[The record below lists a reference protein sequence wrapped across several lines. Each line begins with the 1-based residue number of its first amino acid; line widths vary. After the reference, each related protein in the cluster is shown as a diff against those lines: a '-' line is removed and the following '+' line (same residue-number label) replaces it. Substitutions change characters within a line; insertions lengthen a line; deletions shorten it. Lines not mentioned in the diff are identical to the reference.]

1 MFWKRLRVNLTG
13 SWPSSWFLKPS
24 SDQFLSAQATALFLC
39 LYALW
44 GLAKC
49 RGVFMMR
56 LSNFGQAL
64 GQAAINEDFES

>member
-1 MFWKRLRVNLTG
+1 M
-13 SWPSSWFLKPS
+13 
-24 SDQFLSAQATALFLC
+24 
-39 LYALW
+39 W

-56 LSNFGQAL
+56 LSDFGQAL

>member
-1 MFWKRLRVNLTG
+1 L
-13 SWPSSWFLKPS
+13 
-24 SDQFLSAQATALFLC
+24 AQAAALFLC

-44 GLAKC
+44 SLAKC

-56 LSNFGQAL
+56 LSDFGQAL